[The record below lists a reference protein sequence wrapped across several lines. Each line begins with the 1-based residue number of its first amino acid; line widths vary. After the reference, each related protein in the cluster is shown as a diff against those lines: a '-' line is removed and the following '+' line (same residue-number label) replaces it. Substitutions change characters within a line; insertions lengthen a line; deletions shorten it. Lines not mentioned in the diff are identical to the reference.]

1 MRMVFSFFSLYLA
14 TLLLLVSSGLFNIY
28 VGVRLTAAAVSEVW
42 IGAIMAG
49 YYLGLVLGAR
59 TGHKL
64 IMRVGHIRAYA
75 ASAAVVTVLVLAQ
88 TLVDNL
94 WVWLAF
100 RVVTGVTMVT
110 QFMVLES
117 WLNEQTENHLRGRVF
132 AFYMVF
138 SGLGTVLGQM
148 SLPLFPQL
156 NDAPLVFV
164 AMCAA
169 LCLVPLALTRRIHP
183 ALQVP
188 VPLNVRYYL
197 ARVRVSFIVLFIAGM
212 ITGAFYGL
220 APSFIARQGV
230 PSHQVSLFMAAAV
243 AAGLMSQWPMGW
255 LADRTNRAEMIR
267 INAITL
273 MLLAI
278 PLWGWW
284 DVPYVALLGFSCV
297 MGILQFTLYPL
308 GLALANDNVE
318 PARRVG
324 LSAIMLMVYGLGA
337 CIGPL
342 LAGFFMRQFDP
353 HAFYI
358 FTSFCAGLLAVF
370 VRAQLPVAEP
380 LRQEASTAFVP
391 VPDTLQSSPVVS
403 VLDPRVDP
411 VSDVSH
417 EPVPPEDVDAAAS
430 EVASDMASVV
440 QDVAEQDAPRDAAP
454 STGEQNHDGADGQSD
469 AQRVH
474 P

>member
-1 MRMVFSFFSLYLA
+1 MSMVLSFSSLYLA
-14 TLLLLVSSGLFNIY
+14 TLMLLVSTGLFNIY
-28 VGVRLTAAAVSEVW
+28 VGVRLTAASVSEVW

-49 YYLGLVLGAR
+49 YYLGLILGAR

-64 IMRVGHIRAYA
+64 ILRVGHIRAYA
-75 ASAAVVTVLVLAQ
+75 ASAAVATVLVLAQ
-88 TLVDNL
+88 TLVDSL
-94 WVWLAF
+94 WAWLGF
-100 RVVTGVTMVT
+100 RVVAGVTMVT
-110 QFMVLES
+110 MFMVLES

-132 AFYMVF
+132 AFYMVC

-148 SLPLFPQL
+148 SLPLFAQL

-164 AMCAA
+164 AMCTA
-169 LCLVPLALTRRIHP
+169 LCLVPIALTRRIHP

-188 VPLNVRYYL
+188 APLNVRYYL
-197 ARVRVSFIVLFIAGM
+197 SRVKTSFIVLFIAGM

-230 PSHQVSLFMAAAV
+230 PTHLVSLFLAASV
-243 AAGLMSQWPMGW
+243 GAGLVSQWPMGW
-255 LADRTNRAEMIR
+255 LADRVKRAEMIR
-267 INAITL
+267 INAIVL

-284 DVPYVALLGFSCV
+284 QVPYAALLGFSCV
-297 MGILQFTLYPL
+297 MGVLQFTLYPL
-308 GLALANDNVE
+308 GLALANDNVAPE
-318 PARRVG
+318 RRVG

-342 LAGFFMRQFDP
+342 VAGFFMRQFDP

-358 FTSFCAGLLAVF
+358 FTSFCAGILAVF
-370 VRAQLPVAEP
+370 VHTQRIHTEDI
-380 LRQEASTAFVP
+380 RQEAATAFVP
-391 VPDTLQSSPVVS
+391 VPDTLQSSPAAAA
-403 VLDPRVDP
+403 LDPRVDP

-417 EPVPPEDVDAAAS
+417 EPVPLE
-430 EVASDMASVV
+430 EWI
-440 QDVAEQDAPRDAAP
+440 QDVPKGTMPDTPDSVGKQD
-454 STGEQNHDGADGQSD
+454 HDGDDGKDD
-469 AQRVH
+469 AQHIH

>member
-1 MRMVFSFFSLYLA
+1 MHVVFAFSSLYLA

-28 VGVRLTAAAVSEVW
+28 VGVRLTAASVSEVW
-42 IGAIMAG
+42 IGAIMAA

-75 ASAAVVTVLVLAQ
+75 ASAAVVTVLVLVQ

-94 WVWLAF
+94 WMWLVF
-100 RVVTGVTMVT
+100 RVIAGITMVT
-110 QFMVLES
+110 LFMVLES

-169 LCLVPLALTRRIHP
+169 LCLVPIALTRRIHP

-188 VPLNVRYYL
+188 APLNIRYYL

-230 PSHQVSLFMAAAV
+230 PSHQVSLFLAASV
-243 AAGLMSQWPMGW
+243 AAGLVSQWPMGW
-255 LADRTNRAEMIR
+255 LADRMNRAEMIR
-267 INAITL
+267 INAILL
-273 MLLAI
+273 MLLAM

-284 DVPYVALLGFSCV
+284 HAPYAALLGFSCV

-318 PARRVG
+318 SARRVG

-342 LAGFFMRQFDP
+342 LAGFFMRQFDAY
-353 HAFYI
+353 AFYI
-358 FTSFCAGLLAVF
+358 FVSLCAGILAVF
-370 VRAQLPVAEP
+370 VRGQQPVAEP

-417 EPVPPEDVDAAAS
+417 EPVSVEDNLPQEDSPDAAAS
-430 EVASDMASVV
+430 ELSSETPQTSAS
-440 QDVAEQDAPRDAAP
+440 AAP
-454 STGEQNHDGADGQSD
+454 SLTGKQDHDGDNGQDD
-469 AQRVH
+469 AQRIH